1 LQSDESPSPSPKQ
14 SKHPAA
20 DGSQSPE
27 ESAARTEAIAAA
39 INASGSSP
47 KSSDGAGRET
57 GSGGH
62 GTASSGAGSGNGGAA
77 GAASEIGWYNDMIQD
92 RFHEQWDQPTVA
104 SGTAAGTLVAL
115 LKIRVEKD
123 GRISHYSLMSP
134 SGVPAMDDSVLAAAA
149 RVKQIDALPDKLAK
163 RGYYE
168 IAIKF
173 ERD

>member
-1 LQSDESPSPSPKQ
+1 
-14 SKHPAA
+14 
-20 DGSQSPE
+20 
-27 ESAARTEAIAAA
+27 
-39 INASGSSP
+39 
-47 KSSDGAGRET
+47 
-57 GSGGH
+57 
-62 GTASSGAGSGNGGAA
+62 
-77 GAASEIGWYNDMIQD
+77 MIQE

-123 GRISHYSLMSP
+123 GRISHYSLSSP
-134 SGVPAMDDSVLAAAA
+134 SGIPAMDDSVLAAAA
-149 RVKQIDALPDKLAK
+149 RVKQIDALPERLAK

>member
-1 LQSDESPSPSPKQ
+1 MAADSPAPKPA
-14 SKHPAA
+14 KHPAA
-20 DGSQSPE
+20 DESPAGAE
-27 ESAARTEAIAAA
+27 DSSATGNSAAGKSTHE
-39 INASGSSP
+39 SGSS
-47 KSSDGAGRET
+47 
-57 GSGGH
+57 GH
-62 GTASSGAGSGNGGAA
+62 GTAANGAGAGNGGS
-77 GAASEIGWYNDMIQD
+77 GPASDVGWYNDMIQD

-104 SGTAAGTLVAL
+104 GGTAAGTLVAL

-123 GRISHYSLMSP
+123 GRISHYALSAP

-149 RVKQIDALPDKLAK
+149 RVKQIDALPEKLAK

>member
-1 LQSDESPSPSPKQ
+1 
-14 SKHPAA
+14 
-20 DGSQSPE
+20 
-27 ESAARTEAIAAA
+27 
-39 INASGSSP
+39 
-47 KSSDGAGRET
+47 
-57 GSGGH
+57 
-62 GTASSGAGSGNGGAA
+62 
-77 GAASEIGWYNDMIQD
+77 MIQD

-104 SGTAAGTLVAL
+104 GGTQAGTLVAI

-123 GRISHYSLMSP
+123 GRISHYSLLSP
-134 SGVPAMDDSVLAAAA
+134 SGIPAMDDSVLAAAA